1 MTRTSSPASPPAS
14 PPASSPPSSPPSP
27 SATTPADLAIRI
39 ATAADV
45 PTINSFIRALAR
57 YEKLE
62 HEVVASEPALHA
74 TLFGARPA
82 AEVLIAELAGSP
94 VGFALYFTSY
104 STFLAKPGLYLEDL
118 FVDPAARGHGVGAA
132 LMSALARIAVAR
144 NYGRFEW
151 SVLDWNRSAL
161 DFYARLGA
169 VPMSEWTVQRLVGAP
184 LVDLAERW
192 SGTIETT
199 PPPSARREG

>member
-1 MTRTSSPASPPAS
+1 MTRPSSPASPAT
-14 PPASSPPSSPPSP
+14 SP
-27 SATTPADLAIRI
+27 SADLAIRI

-45 PTINSFIRALAR
+45 PTILGFIRALAR

-62 HEVVASEPALHA
+62 HEVVATEAGLHA

-82 AEVLIAELAGSP
+82 AEVLLAELAGTP
-94 VGFALYFTSY
+94 VGFALYFSSY

-118 FVDPAARGHGVGAA
+118 FVEPAARGRGIGLA
-132 LMSALARIAVAR
+132 LMSALARITVAR

-151 SVLDWNRSAL
+151 SVLDWNRPAL
-161 DFYARLGA
+161 DFYAKLGA

-184 LVDLAERW
+184 LAALAERW
-192 SGTIETT
+192 SGTIETG
-199 PPPSARREG
+199 P

>member
-1 MTRTSSPASPPAS
+1 MTRSTSPTTSPATPSTTSSGSSPATPP
-14 PPASSPPSSPPSP
+14 
-27 SATTPADLAIRI
+27 TDLAIRL

-45 PTINSFIRALAR
+45 PTILGFIRALAR

-62 HEVVASEPALHA
+62 HEVVADEAGLHA

-82 AEVLIAELAGSP
+82 AEVLLAELAGTP

-118 FVDPAARGHGVGAA
+118 FVEPAVRGRGFGLA

-151 SVLDWNRSAL
+151 SVLDWNQPAL

-169 VPMSEWTVQRLVGAP
+169 VPMSEWTVQRLAGAP
-184 LVDLAERW
+184 LAALAERW
-192 SGTIETT
+192 SGTIDTT